1 MKINVM
7 VDINNKN
14 MGIVS
19 QAHAE
24 YIHAKSF
31 EMCINFLMTEFERPE
46 MTLRGRQF
54 LNHAVS
60 NNFHKKPYLDPNCN
74 LIIRRLVKL

>member
-1 MKINVM
+1 MKISVM
-7 VDINNKN
+7 VDNNNKN
-14 MGIVS
+14 MGTVS

-46 MTLRGRQF
+46 VTLCG
-54 LNHAVS
+54 
-60 NNFHKKPYLDPNCN
+60 
-74 LIIRRLVKL
+74 